1 MPEDI
6 KQLAVRYFE
15 GVITRDE
22 ESALLAYVEQS
33 EENRARF
40 RQYEAEWSAHQP
52 VSLPTRQ
59 AWERLQSR
67 LVMLEGR
74 PARTVRLWRRVAAAV
89 AVVLLLAGTAVAT
102 WKLSGSRAESFCTL
116 TAPMGSKSC
125 LTLPDGSVV
134 WLNAGSTLRY
144 STLFGQKNRRVELN
158 GEGYFEVAK
167 HNGTEFTVH
176 TSGYDVV
183 VKGTKFD
190 VSAYGDNQ
198 YITTSLMEG
207 SVLISHDRDRL
218 MMKPGEMVML
228 DTATGQ
234 LTKTLSTNDSKA
246 WLHNMADFD
255 DITLADL
262 AKILSRQYD
271 VQIHIK
277 SAHAAA
283 IRLSISLRNKE
294 TIDEVLDA
302 LQKVTGTRVTR
313 HDKNIYISQ

>member
-40 RQYEAEWSAHQP
+40 RQCEAEWNAHQS

-59 AWERLQSR
+59 AWERLQGR
-67 LVMLEGR
+67 LMMLEER

-89 AVVLLLAGTAVAT
+89 AVVLLLAGTAAVT
-102 WKLSGSRAESFCTL
+102 WRLAGSRAESYCTL
-116 TAPMGSKSC
+116 TAPMGSKSR
-125 LTLPDGSVV
+125 LALPDGSVV

-144 STLFGQKNRRVELN
+144 STLFGHKNRRVELS

-167 HNGTEFTVH
+167 HNGAEFTVH

-190 VSAYGDNQ
+190 VSAYSDDQ
-198 YITTSLMEG
+198 FITTSLMEG
-207 SVLISHDRDRL
+207 SVLINHGRDHL
-218 MMKPGEMVML
+218 MMKPGEMVTL
-228 DTATGQ
+228 DTATGEF
-234 LTKTLSTNDSKA
+234 TKTAVTSDGRA

-277 SAHAAA
+277 SAQAAA
-283 IRLSISLRNKE
+283 VRLSISLRNKE

-313 HDKNIYISQ
+313 HDKDIYISQ